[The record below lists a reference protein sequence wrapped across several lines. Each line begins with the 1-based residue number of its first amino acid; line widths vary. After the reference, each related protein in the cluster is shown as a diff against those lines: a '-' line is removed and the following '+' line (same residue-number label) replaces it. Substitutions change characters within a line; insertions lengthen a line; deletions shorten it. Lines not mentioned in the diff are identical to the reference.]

1 MVLKMVLPDQ
11 PILPMHS
18 LMSFIE
24 YLSVYDWLFSAQKSC
39 TSLTPPSFFITAN
52 MGLLYLLMAG

>member
-39 TSLTPPSFFITAN
+39 TSLTPPSFFITVN